1 MAGLQ
6 EYKCPC
12 CGGAVT
18 FDSGVQKM
26 KCPFCGTE
34 FEMEAL
40 EAYNNSL
47 KVEGKDDYSWSQP
60 AGSEWDEGELS
71 GMVSM
76 VCKSCGGEIVG
87 DSNTAA
93 TSCPYC
99 GNPVVVSNQFEG
111 MLKPDYVIPFKLDK
125 AAAKEKL
132 KKHFEGKKLLPRAFK
147 DGHHLEEVKGIYVPY
162 WLYDAD
168 VSANIRYKGEQS
180 HEWEDSK
187 YKYEET
193 KYFTLLRSGKIA
205 FDHVPVDGSTK
216 MDDKLME
223 SLEPYDFKDA
233 VPFKQAYLSGYLA
246 DRYDVDAKTSE
257 ERANERIKRS
267 TENAFEETVDDYES
281 VSVENS
287 VIRLNEGK
295 AQYALYPTWIL
306 NTIWNGKKYV
316 FAMNGQTGKFVGDL
330 PMDKGLFWS
339 YFAKTLGVTTL
350 IVYLIQFIFKLIKG
364 LGLAM
369 MEHGTMIGIAL
380 VIGLVVGLIRV
391 LIMKGS
397 LTSVHAVNTAANYV
411 RPNSFKLTDKSD
423 IFMYS
428 KTEKKEKEESFSD
441 S

>member
-18 FDSGVQKM
+18 FDSGIQKM

-47 KVEGKDDYSWSQP
+47 KTEGTDDYNWSVT
-60 AGSEWDEGELS
+60 AGSEWKEGELG

-132 KKHFEGKKLLPRAFK
+132 KKHFEGKKLLPRTFK
-147 DGHHLEEVKGIYVPY
+147 DGNHLEEVKGLYVPY

-180 HEWEDSK
+180 HEWEDSRYK
-187 YKYEET
+187 YKET
-193 KYFTLLRSGKIA
+193 KYFTLLRSGNIA
-205 FDHVPVDGSTK
+205 FDHVPVDGSSK

-233 VPFKQAYLSGYLA
+233 VPFKQAYMAGYLA
-246 DRYDVDAKTSE
+246 DKYDVDAKTSE

-267 TENAFEETVDDYES
+267 TENAFAKTVNDYDS
-281 VSVENS
+281 VNVENS

-295 AQYALYPTWIL
+295 AKYALYPTWIL
-306 NTIWNGKKYV
+306 NTTWNGNKYV

-330 PMDKGLFWS
+330 PMDKSLFWR
-339 YFAKTLGVTTL
+339 YFAITFGIATAV
-350 IVYLIQFIFKLIKG
+350 VYLLQFIFKLCTKIDIT
-364 LGLAM
+364 AM
-369 MEHGTMIGIAL
+369 NHGPMIGIA
-380 VIGLVVGLIRV
+380 VAVGLLVGFIRV
-391 LIMKGS
+391 LVMKGA
-397 LTSVHAVNTAANYV
+397 LTSVHAVNTAADYV
-411 RPNSFKLTDKSD
+411 RPGSFKLTDKSD

-428 KTEKKEKEESFSD
+428 KTEKSEKED
-441 S
+441 SSSGD